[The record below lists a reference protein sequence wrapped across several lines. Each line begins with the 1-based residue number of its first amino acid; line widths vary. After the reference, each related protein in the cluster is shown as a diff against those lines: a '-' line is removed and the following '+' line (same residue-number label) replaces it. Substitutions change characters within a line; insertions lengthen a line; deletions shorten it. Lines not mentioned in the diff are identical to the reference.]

1 MKIIKKTKEL
11 QNLLDSLA
19 SSSVSI
25 GLVLTMGNIHA
36 GHLSLIK
43 EAKNNNDFVITSIFV
58 NPTQFNNDDDYNS
71 YPKTIDQDIA
81 KLKSSSCDL
90 LYLPSIDEI
99 YPEGLVKVKSVLK
112 YRNIL
117 CDITRPGH
125 FDGVTTVVNTFF
137 NIIKPKN
144 SYFGEKDY
152 QQIKLIDE
160 LVKLKKLNINIVPC
174 TSIRDKNGMSLS
186 SRNSNFTPHQF
197 EIFQNLAKKI
207 NLFVNNLKE
216 KNLKLNFK
224 EFKNDLSK
232 IKINKIDYLE
242 IRDEN
247 NLEITNDY
255 NKARLFVAVFIGN
268 IRIIDNFKLH

>member
-1 MKIIKKTKEL
+1 MKIITKTKEL

-71 YPKTIDQDIA
+71 YPKTINQDIA
-81 KLKSSSCDL
+81 KLKSSSCDI

-99 YPEGLVKVKSVLK
+99 YPEGLVKVRSVLK
-112 YRNIL
+112 YRNVL

-152 QQIKLIDE
+152 QQMKLIDE
-160 LVKLKKLNINIVPC
+160 LVKLNKLNINIVPC

-186 SRNSNFTPHQF
+186 SRNSNFTPNQF
-197 EIFQNLAKKI
+197 EIFQNLAKKNKSI
-207 NLFVNNLKE
+207 C
-216 KNLKLNFK
+216 K
-224 EFKNDLSK
+224 EFKRKKSK
-232 IKINKIDYLE
+232 IKL
-242 IRDEN
+242 
-247 NLEITNDY
+247 
-255 NKARLFVAVFIGN
+255 
-268 IRIIDNFKLH
+268 

>member
-1 MKIIKKTKEL
+1 MKIITKTKEL

-58 NPTQFNNDDDYNS
+58 NPTQFNNDDDYYS

-247 NLEITNDY
+247 NLEITTNY

>member
-1 MKIIKKTKEL
+1 MKIITKTKEL

-71 YPKTIDQDIA
+71 YPKTINQDIA

-99 YPEGLVKVKSVLK
+99 YPEGLVKVRSVLK
-112 YRNIL
+112 YRNVL

-152 QQIKLIDE
+152 QQMKLIDE
-160 LVKLKKLNINIVPC
+160 LVKLNKLNINIVPC

-186 SRNSNFTPHQF
+186 SRNSNFTPNQF

-207 NLFVNNLKE
+207 NLFVKNLKE

-224 EFKNDLSK
+224 EFKNELSK

-247 NLEITNDY
+247 NLELTNNY
-255 NKARLFVAVFIGN
+255 AKARLFIAVFIDN
-268 IRIIDNFKLH
+268 IRIIDNFKLY

>member
-1 MKIIKKTKEL
+1 MKIITKTKEL

-71 YPKTIDQDIA
+71 YPKTINQDIA
-81 KLKSSSCDL
+81 KLKSSSCDI

-99 YPEGLVKVKSVLK
+99 YPEGLVKVRSVLK
-112 YRNIL
+112 YRNVL

-152 QQIKLIDE
+152 QQMKLIDE

-186 SRNSNFTPHQF
+186 SRNSNFTPNQF
-197 EIFQNLAKKI
+197 EIYQNLAKKI
-207 NLFVNNLKE
+207 NLFVKNLKE

-224 EFKNDLSK
+224 EFKNELSK

-247 NLEITNDY
+247 NLELTNNY
-255 NKARLFVAVFIGN
+255 AKARLFIAVFIDN
-268 IRIIDNFKLH
+268 IRIIDNFKLY